1 MSETQPL
8 PEDRRREVFLALVQA
23 QDAGTAV
30 ADSRAAV
37 AERYGLTDRQV
48 REVEREGLDYE
59 WPPLSAS

>member
-30 ADSRAAV
+30 ADSRAAN
-37 AERYGLTDRQV
+37 
-48 REVEREGLDYE
+48 E
-59 WPPLSAS
+59 WIPIKK